1 MITYIDNYSK
11 NKVMMSKWLFLGSM
25 FYKHSFPP
33 ALVSLVAVEVYTN
46 GYKNG
51 LEDFSRLKKKPF
63 LRNIANMA
71 ESTCIGTAKAL
82 VFPIY
87 IPANLLYLYYTKN

>member
-1 MITYIDNYSK
+1 
-11 NKVMMSKWLFLGSM
+11 MMSSKWLFIGSM
-25 FYKHSFPP
+25 FYRHSFPP

-63 LRNIANMA
+63 LRNIANMV

-82 VFPIY
+82 VFPVY
-87 IPANLLYLYYTKN
+87 IPVNLLYLYHYNTKN

>member
-1 MITYIDNYSK
+1 MISK
-11 NKVMMSKWLFLGSM
+11 GLFIGCT
-25 FYKHSFPP
+25 FYKHLFPP

-63 LRNIANMA
+63 LRNIANMV
-71 ESTCIGTAKAL
+71 ESTCIGTAKAV

-87 IPANLLYLYYTKN
+87 IPANLLYYLYYSKN